1 MNRARICGLLLLFV
15 GAMLSA
21 GIPTDD
27 VSVRRTVLDNGL
39 TVITQTDRTSAIT
52 VLEIVIKGGA
62 AAEPSGQTG
71 ISYLATR
78 LAMEI
83 PDQETGRDFMVKAL
97 RTSMVSRDDDAAIH
111 LEFLTEFADSILGAV
126 AAIIADPLITN
137 IRTDRLIE
145 AANHQRRILADDASQ
160 EARLAHRDAFFGGTG
175 YAGATFGTEES
186 LAGLKT
192 KDIKEFYR
200 RRFAANNIIVV
211 ALSDLAPEELRSLI
225 SRHFGKFAPAAGEA
239 EAARTAITA
248 KAPPYPERRLTKDQ
262 QQSLISCA
270 FPLPPISRQ
279 DDILVSL
286 LENVLGRG
294 PGSRLWA
301 LRTEKQLAYVVS
313 CLAFP
318 FREAGF
324 LECYL
329 ETDAA
334 RTEKS
339 REALAAALR
348 EFWDAGISAEEFDA
362 GKAVLWADFLR
373 ANETKANR
381 ARTLG
386 FFESTGLG
394 ADFLLAF
401 EDALAS
407 LTLEQ
412 ANAAIKRLF
421 DPARASWVIV
431 GPEKS

>member
-1 MNRARICGLLLLFV
+1 MSPTRILGPFLLVL
-15 GAMLSA
+15 AASLST
-21 GIPTDD
+21 GISAEDI
-27 VSVRRTVLDNGL
+27 SVRKTVLDNGL
-39 TVITQTDRTSAIT
+39 TVVTQTDRTSAIT

-62 AAEPSGQTG
+62 AAEPVGQAG
-71 ISYLATR
+71 ISYLAAR

-83 PDQETGRDFMVKAL
+83 PDQETGRDFLVKAL
-97 RTSMVSRDDDAAIH
+97 RTSMASRNDDAAIH
-111 LEFLTEFADSILGAV
+111 LEFLTEFADSILGAI
-126 AAIIADPLITN
+126 AAIMADPLITN

-145 AANHQRRILADDASQ
+145 AANHQRRILSDDASQ
-160 EARLAHRDAFFGGTG
+160 EARLAHREAFFGGTG
-175 YAGATFGTEES
+175 YVGATLGSEES
-186 LAGLKT
+186 LAGIRT

-200 RRFAANNIIVV
+200 RRFAANNIVVV
-211 ALSDLAPEELRSLI
+211 ALSDLAPEQLRSLI
-225 SRHFGKFAPAAGEA
+225 SRHFGKFAPAVGEA
-239 EAARTAITA
+239 EAGRTAITT
-248 KAPPYPERRLTKDQ
+248 KDPPYPARRLTKDQ

-279 DDILVSL
+279 NYVLVSL

-294 PGSRLWA
+294 PGSRLWS

-318 FREAGF
+318 FRRAGF
-324 LECYL
+324 LESYL

-334 RTEKS
+334 RTEKA

-348 EFWDAGISAEEFDA
+348 EFWDAGISAEEFEA

-373 ANETKANR
+373 SNETKANR
-381 ARTLG
+381 ARTIG

-401 EDALAS
+401 EDTLAS
-407 LTLEQ
+407 LTLDQ
-412 ANAAIKRLF
+412 TNAAIKGLF

>member
-1 MNRARICGLLLLFV
+1 MSHARMFGPLLLFL
-15 GAMLSA
+15 AASLFA
-21 GIPTDD
+21 GISADD
-27 VSVRRTVLDNGL
+27 ISVRKTVLDNGL

-62 AAEPSGQTG
+62 AAEPAGQAG

-83 PDQETGRDFMVKAL
+83 PDQETGRDFLVKAL
-97 RTSMVSRDDDAAIH
+97 RTSMASRDDDAAIH

-145 AANHQRRILADDASQ
+145 AANHQRRILTDDASQ
-160 EARLAHRDAFFGGTG
+160 EARLAHRDAFFSGTG
-175 YAGATFGTEES
+175 YAGTTLGSEES

-200 RRFAANNIIVV
+200 RRFAANNIVVV
-211 ALSDLAPEELRSLI
+211 ALSDLTPEQLQALI
-225 SRHFGKFAPAAGEA
+225 SRHFGKFARDAEEA
-239 EAARTAITA
+239 EAGRTAITT
-248 KAPPYPERRLTKDQ
+248 KAPPYPARRLTKDQ

-270 FPLPPISRQ
+270 FPLPPLSRQ
-279 DDILVSL
+279 DYVLVSL

-294 PGSRLWA
+294 PGSRLWS

-318 FREAGF
+318 FRQAGF
-324 LECYL
+324 LEGYL

-334 RTEKS
+334 RSEKAQ
-339 REALAAALR
+339 EALAAALR
-348 EFWDAGISAEEFDA
+348 EFWDTGISAEEFEA

-386 FFESTGLG
+386 FFESSGLG

-412 ANAAIKRLF
+412 TNAAIKRLF